1 MSNHPLLTPLNIG
14 NQTIA
19 QRLFAVKE
27 SLIKPT
33 FVTATIGYGATVIGV
48 SRDPIEKL
56 NQFSVQ
62 ECRNKFAVAADPDGS
77 IMKNYDA
84 ILKLKPE
91 LAEVT
96 MRPENTIELAG
107 DANFSL
113 YVPPGFA
120 HGFLTLTDDV
130 EMYYNITEVYAAELA
145 DGVRWNDPAFGITWP
160 EAIKLISQRD
170 RDFKDFA

>member
-1 MSNHPLLTPLNIG
+1 MRFERLPLDG
-14 NQTIA
+14 
-19 QRLFAVKE
+19 
-27 SLIKPT
+27 
-33 FVTATIGYGATVIGV
+33 ATIIHDDSAVDDRGMFNRVFSAFDFKAHGIPEIFLQMGL
-48 SRDPIEKL
+48 SRTAKRGTLRGMHFQHAPKAEGKL
-56 NQFSVQ
+56 IRCIRGRAF
-62 ECRNKFAVAADPDGS
+62 
-77 IMKNYDA
+77 DA
-84 ILKLKPE
+84 IIDLRRDSKTFKQSF
-91 LAEVT
+91 
-96 MRPENTIELAG
+96 TIELAG